1 MSASLPRVLTPAER
15 LAWLRLIR
23 SENVG
28 PILFR
33 RLLGRFGDAEAALRA
48 LPDLARRGGRARPI
62 KVSPAGA
69 AEREL
74 AALDAA
80 GGRFVALVE
89 PDYPPLLAELDDAP
103 PLVAVGGQPELLGRK
118 AVALVG
124 ARNAS
129 ANGRRLARGL
139 AAGLGRAGYLV
150 VSGLARGID
159 AAAHEG
165 ALDSG
170 TAAVVAG
177 GLDVIYPPDNEALHR
192 AIMARGAVLS
202 EMAPGTVPTAR
213 HFPRRNRLISGL
225 SLGVVV
231 VEAAPR
237 SGSLITARFALE
249 QGREVFAVPG
259 SPLDPRARGC
269 NHLLR
274 QGAVLTETADDVVQA
289 LDGMIK
295 SLATPRKGAESL
307 AESPAPA
314 PDSEIA
320 AGRGTIEELLG
331 FAPVAVDELVRQCHL
346 SPAIVNTVLLELE
359 LAGRAERHPGNR
371 FSLIAQG
378 TDEPA

>member
-1 MSASLPRVLTPAER
+1 MIESDPVTLTPAER

-28 PILFR
+28 PVAFR
-33 RLLGRFGDAEAALRA
+33 RLLARFGDAEATLLA
-48 LPDLARRGGRARPI
+48 LPDLARRGGRSRPI
-62 KVSPAGA
+62 RICAAEA
-69 AEREL
+69 AEREV
-74 AALDAA
+74 AALEQA
-80 GGRFVALVE
+80 GGRFLAMVE
-89 PDYPPLLAELDDAP
+89 ADYPPALAALDDAP
-103 PLVAVGGQPELLGRK
+103 PIIAVGGRVELLRRK
-118 AVALVG
+118 AVAVVG

-129 ANGRRLARGL
+129 ANGRRLAREL
-139 AAGLGRAGYLV
+139 SQELGRAGYLV

-159 AAAHEG
+159 AAAHQG
-165 ALDSG
+165 ALETG

-177 GLDVIYPPDNEALHR
+177 GLDVTYPPENEALQR
-192 AIMARGAVLS
+192 EIGERGVLLS
-202 EMAPGTVPTAR
+202 EMPPGTVPTAR

-225 SLGVVV
+225 ALGVLV

-274 QGAVLTETADDVVQA
+274 QGAVLVETADDVVQA
-289 LDGMIK
+289 LDGMIRR
-295 SLATPRKGAESL
+295 LDRPAGQPARL
-307 AESPAPA
+307 AETALPAA
-314 PDSEIA
+314 DRDIA
-320 AGRGTIEELLG
+320 AGRGAVEELLG

-346 SPAIVNTVLLELE
+346 SPAVVNTVLLELE

-371 FSLIAQG
+371 FSLIATG
-378 TDEPA
+378 TAETA